1 MGREAGSGTGSD
13 TGEGA
18 MGAEAPPF
26 KLMIFISIKMN
37 GKETTYYAKCIQL

>member
-1 MGREAGSGTGSD
+1 MAGSD
-13 TGEGA
+13 TGGPGGA

>member
-1 MGREAGSGTGSD
+1 MKTRVGYRGGLWGLKP
-13 TGEGA
+13 
-18 MGAEAPPF
+18 PPF